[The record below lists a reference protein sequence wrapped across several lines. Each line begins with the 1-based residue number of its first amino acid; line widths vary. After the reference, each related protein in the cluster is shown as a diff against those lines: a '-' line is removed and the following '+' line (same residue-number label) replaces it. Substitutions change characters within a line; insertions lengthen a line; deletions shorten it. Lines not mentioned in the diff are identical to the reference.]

1 MIIEAGMIEM
11 HISESDLPG
20 HSASGV
26 FVMRMHA
33 PLLMVF
39 TLEIWRACPMLG
51 AFTNGMVAGED
62 AIDFVKEIDFAEYDE
77 AMHAEKERVLA
88 PTLREDG
95 IPLNQ
100 LEYKTRRLVNDYLQP
115 PKVTRKCSCSR
126 RFAETRN
133 DRSMVVT
140 KSLMRSLK
148 SLQ

>member
-1 MIIEAGMIEM
+1 MP
-11 HISESDLPG
+11 HNY
-20 HSASGV
+20 
-26 FVMRMHA
+26 
-33 PLLMVF
+33 
-39 TLEIWRACPMLG
+39 MLG

-77 AMHAEKERVLA
+77 ADVHAEKERVLA

-95 IPLNQ
+95 IPPNQ

-115 PKVTRKCSCSR
+115 PKVTRKMQLAQD

-133 DRSMVVT
+133 DMEQARWLQM
-140 KSLMRSLK
+140 LMNSCVLWK